1 MKLFEGKSPS
11 ERNKIIAAIVLGVA
25 ALVSLYLAFG
35 QSFFSRNTT
44 VTVSASP
51 TPRAT
56 ASPARELRE
65 VRMPSQQEQ
74 YFDWQTTP
82 VAYRPGIFS
91 APDPGRNIFA
101 FYEPP
106 PPCPDCPTPTPPP
119 PPTPKPEPTPP
130 VFVAYVTPQ
139 TVYSGSRGFRM
150 EVTGDKFTPDTKIYF
165 SQSQLPTTY
174 INPQRIV
181 ADVPAALIVGEGPRQ
196 IIVQS
201 GDGKLY
207 SNQVM
212 LNVQPP
218 PKPQFQYIGLISRQH
233 ANNDTAV
240 FREQGKPE
248 FSHRLNDVI
257 AGRFR
262 LVSISPSRVIVEDV
276 NLGFRHP
283 LDIFQQSPG
292 TAASSAPPASPF
304 GRQRP
309 VQPPGFDQ
317 GFPQTDVNTTQ
328 GIPGIPDNIPRYVP
342 PANTNRAPQPDQKD
356 EDGEEGKPR
365 P

>member
-1 MKLFEGKSPS
+1 MGLFEGKSPT

-25 ALVSLYLAFG
+25 ALASLFLAFG
-35 QSFFSRNTT
+35 PSLSGGKTT
-44 VTVSASP
+44 VTVTASP
-51 TPRAT
+51 TPRPT
-56 ASPARELRE
+56 GSPSRELRE

-91 APDPGRNIFA
+91 SPDPGRNIFA

-106 PPCPDCPTPTPPP
+106 PPCTDCPTPTPPP

-130 VFVAYVTPQ
+130 VFVAYLTPQ
-139 TVYSGSRGFRM
+139 AVYAGSRSFRL
-150 EVTGDKFTPDTKIYF
+150 EINGDKFTPDTKIYF
-165 SQSQLPTTY
+165 SQTLMPTTY
-174 INPQRIV
+174 ISPQRLATDI
-181 ADVPAALIVGEGPRQ
+181 PASLITLEGPRQ

-201 GDGKLY
+201 SDGKLY

-212 LNVQPP
+212 LNIQPP
-218 PKPQFQYIGLISRQH
+218 PKPQFQYVGLISRQH

-240 FREQGKPE
+240 FREQGKPTE
-248 FSHRLNDVI
+248 FMHRLNDVI
-257 AGRFR
+257 GGRFR
-262 LVSISPSRVIVEDV
+262 LVSISPSQVIVEDV

-283 LDIFQQSPG
+283 VPLFQQAPG
-292 TAASSAPPASPF
+292 TTTATSPPSQPF
-304 GRQRP
+304 GRPRQGL
-309 VQPPGFDQ
+309 PPGFDQ
-317 GFPQTDVNTTQ
+317 GIPQTDTNVTQ

-342 PANTNRAPQPDQKD
+342 PTNSNRPQPDQKD
-356 EDGEEGKPR
+356 DDGEDKPR